1 MTEDFLALLHSGA
14 IHAHELT
21 NADRRAL
28 LELLKNSL
36 NGGGGANFAPFSLGT
51 GLTAPQ

>member
-1 MTEDFLALLHSGA
+1 VTEDFLALLHSGA

-36 NGGGGANFAPFSLGT
+36 NEGGGGGT
-51 GLTAPQ
+51 LRRSAWEPA

>member
-1 MTEDFLALLHSGA
+1 VTEDFFTLLHSGA

-28 LELLKNSL
+28 LELLKDSL
-36 NGGGGANFAPFSLGT
+36 NGGGGRAKFDAVSSGRES
-51 GLTAPQ
+51 A